1 MTDRFTEVLREADA
15 FFEGRSK
22 VHRTLDSFAE
32 RMNALGVDFAV
43 AGALAANARGHI
55 RMTVDVDVIM
65 TAEGLTR
72 FKDAWLGRGY
82 VEKFAGSRGV
92 RDTQTGV
99 IIDVLLAGGYPGDGK
114 PKPMRFP
121 DPSTVSVGPRGL
133 RYLDLRT
140 LIELKLAS
148 GISAAHRL
156 QDLADVIALI
166 RVNSLGE
173 SYAETLDESVREK
186 YGELWRA
193 AQVKD
198 DDY

>member
-22 VHRTLDSFAE
+22 VHRTLNRFAE
-32 RMNALGVDFAV
+32 RMNALGIDFAV
-43 AGALAANARGHI
+43 AGALAANARGHL
-55 RMTVDVDVIM
+55 RMTVDVNVIM
-65 TAEGLTR
+65 TAEGLAR

-92 RDTQTGV
+92 RDTETGV
-99 IIDVLLAGGYPGDGK
+99 VIDVLLAGDYPGDGK

-121 DPSTVSVGPRGL
+121 DPCTVPVSANGL
-133 RYLDLRT
+133 RHLNLRT

-166 RVNSLGE
+166 RVN
-173 SYAETLDESVREK
+173 ALDEFYAGNLDASVREK
-186 YGELWRA
+186 YGELWGA
-193 AQVKD
+193 AQVN